1 MDGGSGESMADAG
14 LETMRKRVEGRSV
27 CLNVIAGLRLQ
38 KLVENPNHVE
48 EMELSS
54 PTYAKLQAEIVVH

>member
-1 MDGGSGESMADAG
+1 MVDRASRWQMQDWRRCENASR
-14 LETMRKRVEGRSV
+14 EEV